1 MAKITV
7 LGPIIE
13 YTQPLPRILAHSDFE
28 DKLMRTRK
36 YEFIEEIDSEFEN
49 ELKDRSVK
57 YISILNNI
65 CDSTGNCKTLV
76 GNKPIQFDYG
86 HLTLE
91 GSLTLL
97 NRQSNISL

>member
-1 MAKITV
+1 MRND
-7 LGPIIE
+7 G

-28 DKLMRTRK
+28 DKLIRTRK
-36 YEFIEEIDSEFEN
+36 YEFIEKIDSAFED

-57 YISILNNI
+57 YISILKNI
-65 CDSTGNCKTLV
+65 CESTDNCETLV
-76 GNKPIQFDYG
+76 GEKPIQFDYG

-97 NRQSNISL
+97 NRQSNIIL